1 MVELF
6 KLVNFAKYAI
16 KTRKI
21 SQNKNGKCKN
31 FSGGLLAPQTPTYLG
46 AQQAPEPPEDFS
58 DFFIISSWEP
68 WVSSW
73 SLYKPQTGILLFTKI
88 AFCDF

>member
-21 SQNKNGKCKN
+21 SQNKNGKCIDYLAAAP
-31 FSGGLLAPQTPTYLG
+31 FGVDGGHWTPPTSRLSHASSESYTLG
-46 AQQAPEPPEDFS
+46 PCLSRHAEPCEGTVRCGTVGRRVLQLD
-58 DFFIISSWEP
+58 
-68 WVSSW
+68 
-73 SLYKPQTGILLFTKI
+73 
-88 AFCDF
+88 